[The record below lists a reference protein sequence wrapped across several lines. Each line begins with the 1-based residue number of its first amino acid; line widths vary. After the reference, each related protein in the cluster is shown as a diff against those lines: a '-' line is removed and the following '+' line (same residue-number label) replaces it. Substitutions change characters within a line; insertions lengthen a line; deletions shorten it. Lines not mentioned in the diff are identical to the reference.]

1 MFHFDK
7 NESLVEDDF
16 LKKTYIKKSNIPS
29 AGNGRFFADN
39 CKSGTIIRVQSI
51 ERDLIKINN
60 IDEISN
66 IDINLIHNFA
76 HSKTIT
82 NNSSESDVVYINKQ
96 PLFTNHSND
105 NNISF
110 QYINDRK
117 ITYTTKNV
125 KKNDELLQ
133 NYCEYTRVHWFEDYL
148 KTIGKFSLRELGM
161 KLKMAKE
168 VK

>member
-1 MFHFDK
+1 MDVDDNNSF
-7 NESLVEDDF
+7 VEDDF
-16 LKKTYIKKSNIPS
+16 LIQTYIKKSTIPS

-39 CKSGTIIRVQSI
+39 CKAGTIIRVQSI
-51 ERDLIKINN
+51 ERDLIKISN
-60 IDEISN
+60 IDEIPS

-76 HSKTIT
+76 HSRTVT
-82 NNSSESDVVYINKQ
+82 NNSSESDVMYINKQ

-125 KKNDELLQ
+125 RKNDEVLQ
-133 NYCEYTRVHWFEDYL
+133 DYCEYTRVPWFEDYL
-148 KTIGKFSLRELGM
+148 KTIGKISLREFGTE
-161 KLKMAKE
+161 LKMSRE
-168 VK
+168 VE